1 MNWNVGLV
9 YWTDRGC
16 IKIMNKLELLYAKF
30 VFKTD
35 TEKRMAVSRKIASL
49 LRNNFTLM
57 DALHRIEMIESHN
70 GRKPNEP
77 FAIAMREIQKNLER
91 GMTFAEATSGWVPSE
106 ETLLLTSGNVSSLL
120 ISLENIG
127 RVVNGINRIKRA
139 MLTAV
144 AYPLFLFALT
154 VAIIVMVGVYLVPPL
169 AEAAGSDVIWRGT
182 AASLV
187 WVSGFANKY
196 WYGITI
202 AFIGLVAFV
211 WVSLPIWTGKI
222 RTWMDKFPPYNT
234 YKLQVSV
241 SWLMSLAA
249 MVSAGVSVPDA
260 MRLLADSGNKYL
272 SSILEEALHYIA
284 NGENLGSALALTGKN
299 FPSEEIIGDLM
310 IYADMNDFDKN
321 LNQIAQDYME
331 ESVRKMESI
340 SSILNSIG
348 IILVSIIIGWV
359 VLGTFQMQ
367 EQITSVFM

>member
-1 MNWNVGLV
+1 M
-9 YWTDRGC
+9 T
-16 IKIMNKLELLYAKF
+16 KLDLLYAKF

-35 TEKRMAVSRKIASL
+35 TEKRMAISRKIASL

-57 DALHRIEMIESHN
+57 DALHRVEMIESHD

-77 FAIAMREIQKNLER
+77 FAIAMREIQQNLER
-91 GMTFAEATSGWVPSE
+91 GMTFAEATQGWVPNE

-127 RVVNGINRIKRA
+127 RVVGGINRIKRA
-139 MLTAV
+139 MWTAI
-144 AYPLFLFALT
+144 AYPLFLFFLT

-169 AEAAGSDVIWRGT
+169 VEAAGSEVVWRGT

-187 WVSGFANKY
+187 AISGFAHKY
-196 WYGITI
+196 WYVLAI
-202 AFIGLVAFV
+202 AFVGIVSFV
-211 WVSLPIWTGKI
+211 WASLPIWSGKL
-222 RTWMDKFPPYNT
+222 RTLFDRFPPYNT

-241 SWLMSLAA
+241 SWLMSLSA

-260 MRLLADSGNKYL
+260 IRLLADSSNKYL
-272 SSILEEALHYIA
+272 SDILDETLHYIA
-284 NGENLGSALALTGKN
+284 NGENLGNALALTGKD
-299 FPSEEIIGDLM
+299 FPNEEIIGDLI
-310 IYADMNDFDKN
+310 IYSDMNDFDKN
-321 LNQIAQDYME
+321 LDQIARDYME

-340 SSILNSIG
+340 SSVLNSVG

-367 EQITSVFM
+367 EQITAVFM

>member
-1 MNWNVGLV
+1 
-9 YWTDRGC
+9 
-16 IKIMNKLELLYAKF
+16 MNKLELLYAKF

-91 GMTFAEATSGWVPSE
+91 GMTFAQATSGWVPSE

-120 ISLENIG
+120 ISLENVG

-139 MLTAV
+139 MWSAV

-154 VAIIVMVGVYLVPPL
+154 VAIIVMVGIYLVPPL

-187 WVSGFANKY
+187 WVSNFANKY
-196 WYGITI
+196 WYGLTI
-202 AFIGLVAFV
+202 AFVGIILFV
-211 WVSLPIWTGKI
+211 WLSLPVWTGRLRI
-222 RTWMDKFPPYNT
+222 FFDKFPPYNT
-234 YKLQVSV
+234 YKLQISV

-260 MRLLADSGNKYL
+260 MRLLADSSNKYL
-272 SSILEEALHYIA
+272 SSILNDALHYIS
-284 NGENLGSALALTGKN
+284 NGENLGNAMALTDSN

-310 IYADMNDFDKN
+310 IYSDMNDFDKN
-321 LNQIAQDYME
+321 LDQIARDYME

-340 SSILNSIG
+340 SSVMNSVG
-348 IILVSIIIGWV
+348 IILVSFIIGWV
-359 VLGTFQMQ
+359 VFGTFQMQ